1 MGEDVVDAEGLKA
14 VGALGE
20 WSGGLFE
27 RFGTGCKFAAR
38 YGGDV
43 AGKVR
48 WTQGIGGVKG
58 GG

>member
-1 MGEDVVDAEGLKA
+1 MGVDVVDAEGLKA

-48 WTQGIGGVKG
+48 WT
-58 GG
+58 